1 MQQLEDL
8 SYLQNRAQSVE
19 QIEKQM
25 SEVAEMMQKIA
36 LLVHEQQGTVDRI
49 DMQTDQSLMN
59 LQMAKGEIDKYY
71 MNVTSNRNLGIKVF
85 MIFVI
90 FFVGYV
96 VFLV

>member
-1 MQQLEDL
+1 MEDL

-36 LLVHEQQGTVDRI
+36 LLVHEQQSTVDRI
-49 DMQTDQSLMN
+49 DMQTDQSLVN

-71 MNVTSNRNLGIKVF
+71 ENVTNNRNLGIKVF

>member
-1 MQQLEDL
+1 M
-8 SYLQNRAQSVE
+8 QNRAQSVE

-36 LLVHEQQGTVDRI
+36 VLVHEQQSTVDRI
-49 DMQTDQSLMN
+49 DLHTEQSLGN

-71 MNVTSNRNLGIKVF
+71 SSVTSNRNLGIKVF